1 MATKD
6 VKQSWWPFVRAVVLG
21 TAAGAGAGIIGA
33 VWTSLALNEYADRL
47 RIAQRIPQASQIQP
61 TPIPGTYEEAL
72 SRVRSRAQVSVAAF
86 LPTSK
91 DGSVPS
97 AWIASQDVTAYGVVV
112 SDDGWIATSM
122 GAFPDVDDIQTLS
135 STHEIWIAQVRYEI
149 TDVLTDSATGLVM
162 ARIDAKNLVSI
173 DFAATEHVQSGTMM
187 FIVGDMFVAPTTV
200 VASDA
205 YMDSGVLPA
214 ETFTTAW
221 GVAHDSLKGMPVL
234 NAAGDLAGFAQAD
247 SSTVLPLHHALAAIR
262 DVVKD
267 GAISLPALGV
277 YTADLTQN
285 IAIASSVRQDLRA
298 GALVVAPNSATRA
311 VVLEGPAADGG
322 LALGDIILA
331 VDGELLTNT
340 TSLPEVL
347 VTYDVGDT
355 MRLSVYRGGET
366 ITLSV
371 VLKERS
377 AVVY

>member
-1 MATKD
+1 MAIKD
-6 VKQSWWPFVRAVVLG
+6 GKTSWWPFVRAIVLG

-47 RIAQRIPQASQIQP
+47 RIAQHIPQTSNVQP

-72 SRVRSRAQVSVAAF
+72 SRVRTRAQSSVAAF
-86 LPTSK
+86 LPASK
-91 DGSVPS
+91 DTSMPS
-97 AWIASQDVTAYGVVV
+97 AWIASQDATAYGVVV
-112 SDDGWIATSM
+112 SDDGWIATSA

-135 STHEIWIAQVRYEI
+135 STHEIWISQIRYPI
-149 TDVLTDSATGLVM
+149 TDVLSDRDTGLVM
-162 ARIDAKNLVSI
+162 VRIDAKNLVSI
-173 DFAATEHVQSGTMM
+173 DFAATENVQSGTMM
-187 FIVGDMFVAPTTV
+187 FIVGEMFVAPTEV

-205 YMDSGVLPA
+205 YIEHGVLPA

-221 GVAHDSLKGMPVL
+221 EVADEVSKGMPVL
-234 NAAGDLAGFAQAD
+234 NAAGDFAGFAQPN
-247 SSTVLPLHHALAAIR
+247 SFIVLPLHHVVAAIR
-262 DVVKD
+262 DVVKH
-267 GAISLPALGV
+267 GEISLPALGV
-277 YTADLTQN
+277 YTADLTQH
-285 IAIASSVRQDLRA
+285 IAIAPSVRQDLRA
-298 GALVVAPNSATRA
+298 GALVVAPSSAVRP
-311 VVLEGPAADGG
+311 LIPDGPAADGG

-340 TSLPEVL
+340 TSLAEVL

-371 VLKERS
+371 VLEERA